1 MKKIAVL
8 VMIAVIPL
16 LGCIR
21 NDIPFPVIVAGFESM
36 SVPSAESVSIDAQK
50 RRVDIVLKEVSDIH
64 KVEVKDVVYTDPSVK
79 ASWNIEGVHD
89 LSRPVRITLS
99 TFDDYE
105 WTVSATQPIKRWFTV
120 SSQVGESVIDV
131 RNCRVIAK
139 VSSSAD
145 LKNLSITSC
154 KLGPESITAYTPE
167 VSTIKDFT
175 NVQSLL
181 VVYGDTKEIWNI
193 YVEKSTSSVRMTRTD
208 AWTKVV
214 WLSAE
219 GVSGQKNGFK
229 YREKGTSQ
237 WTDAIGV
244 EEEGGSFSVKVDGLK
259 PLTEYECIAYSGK
272 DETDPVAFRTEAE
285 VPIPNSGFEVYS
297 KAESSKYYSFYDPD
311 SAVPTLNTKW
321 WDSGNKGSTT
331 VGSSY
336 TITMPDTSD
345 KVEGESSLLMA
356 STYVIVKFAAG
367 NVFSGEFGRTIGTT
381 GGTVRLGRPFSARPQ
396 KLSFWVKYKAGII
409 TEKTFG
415 GAPDGDPVRPGD
427 RDRGTLWVA
436 LGDWDYHKYGGTADS
451 PVEINTTDRSTFF
464 NASGSNVIAY
474 GQFVADKDID
484 EWTKVEIPLEYNS
497 TSRKP
502 THIIISAAS
511 SMLGDY
517 FTGAAGSKMWID
529 DIRLEY

>member
-1 MKKIAVL
+1 MLAAL
-8 VMIAVIPL
+8 PL
-16 LGCIR
+16 LSCIR

-36 SVPSAESVSIDAQK
+36 SVPSAESVNIDGQK
-50 RRVDIVLKEVSDIH
+50 QRVDIVLKEVADIH
-64 KVEVKDVVYTDPSVK
+64 KVEVRDVVYTDASVK
-79 ASWNIEGVHD
+79 ASWNIEGIHD

-105 WTVSATQPIKRWFTV
+105 WCVSATQPIKRWFTV

-131 RNCRVIAK
+131 ANCRVIAR

-154 KLGPESITAYTPE
+154 KLGPESISAYTPE
-167 VSTIKDFT
+167 ISTIRDFSS
-175 NVQSLL
+175 VQSIL

-193 YVEKSTSSVRMTRTD
+193 YIEKSTSSVRMTRTD

-219 GVSGQKNGFK
+219 GVSGQKNGFR
-229 YREKGTSQ
+229 YREKGTTQ
-237 WTDAIGV
+237 WVDVSEV
-244 EEEGGSFSVKVDGLK
+244 ESAGGAFSVKISDLK
-259 PLTEYECIAYSGK
+259 PMTEYECVAYSGK
-272 DETDPVAFRTEAE
+272 EETDVVTFRTEAE
-285 VPIPNSGFEVYS
+285 VPIPNAGFEVYS
-297 KAESSKYYSFYDPD
+297 KAESSKYYSFYDPE
-311 SAVPTLNTKW
+311 SGEPSLTTKW

-336 TITMPDTSD
+336 TITMPDTDD
-345 KVEGESSLLMA
+345 KVEGRSSLLMA

-367 NVFSGEFGRTIGTT
+367 NIFTGEFGKTIGTS
-381 GGTVRLGRPFSARPQ
+381 GGTIRLGRPFTVRPQ
-396 KLSFWVKYKAGII
+396 KLTFWVKYKAGII
-409 TEKTFG
+409 TDKTFG
-415 GAPDGDPVRPGD
+415 GVPDGDPTKPGD
-427 RDRGTLWVA
+427 RDRGTLWIA
-436 LGDWDYHKYGGTADS
+436 LGDWDYHKYGGTTDS
-451 PVEINTTDRSTFF
+451 PIEVNTTDRSTFF
-464 NASGSNVIAY
+464 NPDGENVIAY
-474 GQFVADKDID
+474 GQFVADKDIN
-484 EWTKVEIPLEYNS
+484 EWMKVEIPLQYKS

>member
-1 MKKIAVL
+1 MLAAL
-8 VMIAVIPL
+8 PL
-16 LGCIR
+16 LSCIR

-36 SVPSAESVSIDAQK
+36 SVPSAESVNIDGQK
-50 RRVDIVLKEVSDIH
+50 QRVDIVLKEVADIH
-64 KVEVKDVVYTDPSVK
+64 KVEVRDVVYTDASVK
-79 ASWNIEGVHD
+79 ASWNIEGIHD

-105 WTVSATQPIKRWFTV
+105 WCVSATQPIKRWFTV

-131 RNCRVIAK
+131 ANCRVIAR
-139 VSSSAD
+139 VSASAD

-154 KLGPESITAYTPE
+154 KLGPESISAYTPE
-167 VSTIKDFT
+167 ISTIRDFSS
-175 NVQSLL
+175 VQSIL

-193 YVEKSTSSVRMTRTD
+193 YIEKSTSSVRMTRTD

-219 GVSGQKNGFK
+219 GVSGQKNGFR
-229 YREKGTSQ
+229 YREKGTTQ
-237 WTDAIGV
+237 WVDVSEV
-244 EEEGGSFSVKVDGLK
+244 ESAGGAFSVKISDLK
-259 PLTEYECIAYSGK
+259 PMTEYECVAYSGK
-272 DETDPVAFRTEAE
+272 EETDVVTFRTEAE
-285 VPIPNSGFEVYS
+285 VPIPNAGFEVYS
-297 KAESSKYYSFYDPD
+297 KAESSKYYSFYDPE
-311 SAVPTLNTKW
+311 SGEPSLTTKW

-336 TITMPDTSD
+336 TITMPDTDD
-345 KVEGESSLLMA
+345 KVEGRSSLLMA

-367 NVFSGEFGRTIGTT
+367 NIFTGEFGKTIGTS
-381 GGTVRLGRPFSARPQ
+381 GGTIRLGRPFTVRPQ
-396 KLSFWVKYKAGII
+396 KLTFWVKYKAGII
-409 TEKTFG
+409 TDKTFG
-415 GAPDGDPVRPGD
+415 GAPDGDTTKPGD
-427 RDRGTLWVA
+427 RDRGTLWIA
-436 LGDWDYHKYGGTADS
+436 LGDWDYHKYGGTTDS
-451 PVEINTTDRSTFF
+451 PIEVNTTDRSTFF
-464 NASGSNVIAY
+464 NPDGENVIAY
-474 GQFVADKDID
+474 GQFVADKDIN
-484 EWTKVEIPLEYNS
+484 EWMKVEIPLQYKS

>member
-1 MKKIAVL
+1 MLAAL
-8 VMIAVIPL
+8 PL
-16 LGCIR
+16 LSCIR

-36 SVPSAESVSIDAQK
+36 SVTSAESVNIDGQK
-50 RRVDIVLKEVSDIH
+50 QRVDIVLKEVADIH
-64 KVEVKDVVYTDPSVK
+64 KVEVRDVVYTDASVK
-79 ASWNIEGVHD
+79 ASWNIEGIHD

-105 WTVSATQPIKRWFTV
+105 WCVSATQPIKRWFTV

-131 RNCRVIAK
+131 ANCRVIAR
-139 VSSSAD
+139 VSASAD

-154 KLGPESITAYTPE
+154 KLGPESISAYTPE
-167 VSTIKDFT
+167 ISTIRDFSS
-175 NVQSLL
+175 VQSIL

-193 YVEKSTSSVRMTRTD
+193 YIEKSTSSVRMTRTD

-219 GVSGQKNGFK
+219 GVSGQKNGFR
-229 YREKGTSQ
+229 YREKGTTQ
-237 WTDAIGV
+237 WVDVSEV
-244 EEEGGSFSVKVDGLK
+244 ESAGGAFSVKISDLK
-259 PLTEYECIAYSGK
+259 PMTEYECVAYSGK
-272 DETDPVAFRTEAE
+272 EETDVVTFRTEAE
-285 VPIPNSGFEVYS
+285 VPIPNAGFEVYS
-297 KAESSKYYSFYDPD
+297 KAESSKYYSFYDPE
-311 SAVPTLNTKW
+311 SGEPSLTTKW

-336 TITMPDTSD
+336 TITMPDTDD
-345 KVEGESSLLMA
+345 KVEGRSSLLMA

-367 NVFSGEFGRTIGTT
+367 NIFTGEFGKTIGTS
-381 GGTVRLGRPFSARPQ
+381 GGTIRLGRPFTVRPQ
-396 KLSFWVKYKAGII
+396 KLTFWVKYKAGII
-409 TEKTFG
+409 TDKTFG
-415 GAPDGDPVRPGD
+415 GAPDGDSTKPGD
-427 RDRGTLWVA
+427 RDRGTLWIA
-436 LGDWDYHKYGGTADS
+436 LGDWDYHKYGGTTDS
-451 PVEINTTDRSTFF
+451 PIEVNTTDRSTFF
-464 NASGSNVIAY
+464 NPDGENVIAY
-474 GQFVADKDID
+474 GQFVADKDIN
-484 EWTKVEIPLEYNS
+484 EWMKVEIPLQYKS

>member
-1 MKKIAVL
+1 MLAAL
-8 VMIAVIPL
+8 PL
-16 LGCIR
+16 LSCIR

-36 SVPSAESVSIDAQK
+36 SVPSAESVNIDGQK
-50 RRVDIVLKEVSDIH
+50 QRVDIVLKEVADIH
-64 KVEVKDVVYTDPSVK
+64 KVEVRDVVYTDASVK
-79 ASWNIEGVHD
+79 ASWNIEGIHD

-105 WTVSATQPIKRWFTV
+105 WCVSATQPIKRWFTV

-131 RNCRVIAK
+131 ANCRVIAR
-139 VSSSAD
+139 VSASAD

-154 KLGPESITAYTPE
+154 KLGPESISAYTPE
-167 VSTIKDFT
+167 ISTIRDFSS
-175 NVQSLL
+175 VQSIL

-193 YVEKSTSSVRMTRTD
+193 YIEKSTSSVRMTRTD

-219 GVSGQKNGFK
+219 GVSGQKNGFR
-229 YREKGTSQ
+229 YREKGTTQ
-237 WTDAIGV
+237 WVDVSEV
-244 EEEGGSFSVKVDGLK
+244 ESAGGAFSVKISDLK
-259 PLTEYECIAYSGK
+259 PMTEYECVAYSGK
-272 DETDPVAFRTEAE
+272 EETDVVTFRTEAE
-285 VPIPNSGFEVYS
+285 VPIPNAGFEVYS

-311 SAVPTLNTKW
+311 SGEPSLTTKW

-336 TITMPDTSD
+336 TITMPDTDD
-345 KVEGESSLLMA
+345 KVEGRSSLLMA

-367 NVFSGEFGRTIGTT
+367 NIFTGEFGKTIGTS
-381 GGTVRLGRPFSARPQ
+381 GGTIRLGRPFTVRPQ
-396 KLSFWVKYKAGII
+396 KLTFWVKYKAGII
-409 TEKTFG
+409 TDKTFG
-415 GAPDGDPVRPGD
+415 GVPDGDPTKPGD
-427 RDRGTLWVA
+427 RDRGTLWIA
-436 LGDWDYHKYGGTADS
+436 LGDWDYHKYGGTTDS
-451 PVEINTTDRSTFF
+451 PIEVNTTDRSTFF
-464 NASGSNVIAY
+464 NPDGENVIAY
-474 GQFVADKDID
+474 GQFVADKDIN
-484 EWTKVEIPLEYNS
+484 EWMKVEIPLQYKS

>member
-1 MKKIAVL
+1 MLAAL
-8 VMIAVIPL
+8 PL
-16 LGCIR
+16 LSCIR

-36 SVPSAESVSIDAQK
+36 SVPSAESVNIDGQK
-50 RRVDIVLKEVSDIH
+50 QRVDIVLKEVADIH
-64 KVEVKDVVYTDPSVK
+64 KVEVRDVVYTDASVK
-79 ASWNIEGVHD
+79 ASWNIEGIHD

-105 WTVSATQPIKRWFTV
+105 WCVSATQPIKRWFTV

-131 RNCRVIAK
+131 ANCRVIAR
-139 VSSSAD
+139 VSASAD

-154 KLGPESITAYTPE
+154 KLGPESISAYTPE
-167 VSTIKDFT
+167 ISTIRDFSS
-175 NVQSLL
+175 VQSIL

-193 YVEKSTSSVRMTRTD
+193 YIEKSTSSVRMTRTD

-219 GVSGQKNGFK
+219 GVSGQKNGFR
-229 YREKGTSQ
+229 YREKGTTQ
-237 WTDAIGV
+237 WVDVSEV
-244 EEEGGSFSVKVDGLK
+244 ESAGGAFSVKISDLK
-259 PLTEYECIAYSGK
+259 PMTEYECVAYSGK
-272 DETDPVAFRTEAE
+272 EETDVVTFRTEAE
-285 VPIPNSGFEVYS
+285 VPVPNAGFEVYS
-297 KAESSKYYSFYDPD
+297 KAESSKYYSFYDPE
-311 SAVPTLNTKW
+311 SGEPSLTTKW

-336 TITMPDTSD
+336 TITMPDTDD
-345 KVEGESSLLMA
+345 KVEGRSSLLMA

-367 NVFSGEFGRTIGTT
+367 NIFTGEFGKTIGTS
-381 GGTVRLGRPFSARPQ
+381 GGTIRLGRPFTVRPQ
-396 KLSFWVKYKAGII
+396 KLTFWVKYKAGII
-409 TEKTFG
+409 TDKTFG
-415 GAPDGDPVRPGD
+415 GVPDGDPTKPGD
-427 RDRGTLWVA
+427 RDRGTLWIA
-436 LGDWDYHKYGGTADS
+436 LGDWDYHKYGGTTDS
-451 PVEINTTDRSTFF
+451 PIEVNTTDRSTFF
-464 NASGSNVIAY
+464 NPDGENVIAY
-474 GQFVADKDID
+474 GQFVADKDIN
-484 EWTKVEIPLEYNS
+484 EWMKVEIPLQYKS

>member
-1 MKKIAVL
+1 MLAAL
-8 VMIAVIPL
+8 PL
-16 LGCIR
+16 LSCIR

-36 SVPSAESVSIDAQK
+36 SVPSAESVNIDGQK
-50 RRVDIVLKEVSDIH
+50 QRVDIVLKEVADIH
-64 KVEVKDVVYTDPSVK
+64 KVEVRDVVYTDASVK
-79 ASWNIEGVHD
+79 ASWNIEGIHD

-105 WTVSATQPIKRWFTV
+105 WCVSATQPIKRWFTV

-131 RNCRVIAK
+131 ANCRVIAR
-139 VSSSAD
+139 VSASAD

-154 KLGPESITAYTPE
+154 KLGPESISAYTPE
-167 VSTIKDFT
+167 ISTIRDFSS
-175 NVQSLL
+175 VQSIL

-193 YVEKSTSSVRMTRTD
+193 YIEKSTSSVRMTRTD

-219 GVSGQKNGFK
+219 GVSGQKNGFR
-229 YREKGTSQ
+229 YREKGTTQ
-237 WTDAIGV
+237 WVDVSEV
-244 EEEGGSFSVKVDGLK
+244 ESAGGAFSVKISDLK
-259 PLTEYECIAYSGK
+259 PMTEYECVAYSGK
-272 DETDPVAFRTEAE
+272 EETDVVTFRTEAE
-285 VPIPNSGFEVYS
+285 VPIPNAGFEVYS
-297 KAESSKYYSFYDPD
+297 KAESSKYYSFYDPE
-311 SAVPTLNTKW
+311 SGEPSLTTKW

-331 VGSSY
+331 VGSNY
-336 TITMPDTSD
+336 TITMPDTDD
-345 KVEGESSLLMA
+345 KVEGRSSLLMA

-367 NVFSGEFGRTIGTT
+367 NIFTGEFGKTIGTS
-381 GGTVRLGRPFSARPQ
+381 GGTIRLGRPFAVRPQ
-396 KLSFWVKYKAGII
+396 KLTFWVKYKAGII
-409 TEKTFG
+409 TDKTFG
-415 GAPDGDPVRPGD
+415 GAPDGDPTKPGD
-427 RDRGTLWVA
+427 RDRGTLWIA

-451 PVEINTTDRSTFF
+451 PIEVNTTDRSTFF
-464 NASGSNVIAY
+464 NPDGENVIAY
-474 GQFVADKDID
+474 GQFVADKDIN
-484 EWTKVEIPLEYNS
+484 EWMKVEIPLQYKS

>member
-1 MKKIAVL
+1 MLAAL
-8 VMIAVIPL
+8 PL
-16 LGCIR
+16 LSCIR

-36 SVPSAESVSIDAQK
+36 SVPSAESVNIDGQK
-50 RRVDIVLKEVSDIH
+50 QRVDIVLKEVADIH
-64 KVEVKDVVYTDPSVK
+64 KVEVRDVVYTDASVK
-79 ASWNIEGVHD
+79 ASWNIEGIHD

-105 WTVSATQPIKRWFTV
+105 WCVSATQPIKRWFTV

-131 RNCRVIAK
+131 ANCRVIAR
-139 VSSSAD
+139 VSASAD

-154 KLGPESITAYTPE
+154 KLGPESISAYTPE
-167 VSTIKDFT
+167 ISTIRDFSS
-175 NVQSLL
+175 VQSIL

-193 YVEKSTSSVRMTRTD
+193 YIEKSTSSVRMTRTD

-219 GVSGQKNGFK
+219 GVSGQKNGFR
-229 YREKGTSQ
+229 YREKGTTQ
-237 WTDAIGV
+237 WVDVSEV
-244 EEEGGSFSVKVDGLK
+244 ESAGGAFSVKISDLK
-259 PLTEYECIAYSGK
+259 PMTEYECVAYSGK
-272 DETDPVAFRTEAE
+272 EETDVVTFRTEAE
-285 VPIPNSGFEVYS
+285 VPIPNAGFEVYS
-297 KAESSKYYSFYDPD
+297 KAESSKYYSFYDPE
-311 SAVPTLNTKW
+311 SGEPSLTTKW

-336 TITMPDTSD
+336 TITMPDTDD
-345 KVEGESSLLMA
+345 KVEGRSSLLMA

-367 NVFSGEFGRTIGTT
+367 NIFTGEFGKTIGTS
-381 GGTVRLGRPFSARPQ
+381 GGTIRLGRPFTVRPQ
-396 KLSFWVKYKAGII
+396 KLTFWVKYKAGII
-409 TEKTFG
+409 TDKTFG
-415 GAPDGDPVRPGD
+415 GAPDGDSTKPGD
-427 RDRGTLWVA
+427 RDRGTLWIA

-451 PVEINTTDRSTFF
+451 PIEVNTTDRSTFF
-464 NASGSNVIAY
+464 NPDGENVIAY
-474 GQFVADKDID
+474 GQFVADKDIN
-484 EWTKVEIPLEYNS
+484 EWMKVEIPLQYKS

>member
-1 MKKIAVL
+1 MLAAL
-8 VMIAVIPL
+8 PL
-16 LGCIR
+16 LSCIR

-36 SVPSAESVSIDAQK
+36 SVPSAESVNIDGQK
-50 RRVDIVLKEVSDIH
+50 QRVDIVLKEVADIH
-64 KVEVKDVVYTDPSVK
+64 KVEVRDVVYTDASVK
-79 ASWNIEGVHD
+79 ASWNIEGIHD

-105 WTVSATQPIKRWFTV
+105 WCVSATQPIKRWFTV

-131 RNCRVIAK
+131 ANCRVIAR
-139 VSSSAD
+139 VSASAD

-154 KLGPESITAYTPE
+154 KLGPESISAYTPE
-167 VSTIKDFT
+167 ISTIRDFSS
-175 NVQSLL
+175 VQSIL

-193 YVEKSTSSVRMTRTD
+193 YIEKSTSSVRMTKTD

-219 GVSGQKNGFK
+219 GVSGQENGFR
-229 YREKGTSQ
+229 YREKGTTQ
-237 WTDAIGV
+237 WVDVPEV
-244 EEEGGSFSVKVDGLK
+244 ESAGGAFSVKISDLK
-259 PLTEYECIAYSGK
+259 PMTEYECVAYSGK
-272 DETDPVAFRTEAE
+272 EETDVVTFRTEAE
-285 VPIPNSGFEVYS
+285 VPIPNAGFEVYS
-297 KAESSKYYSFYDPD
+297 KAESSKYYSFYDPE
-311 SAVPTLNTKW
+311 SGEPSLTTKW

-336 TITMPDTSD
+336 TITMPDTDD
-345 KVEGESSLLMA
+345 KVEGRSSLLMA

-367 NVFSGEFGRTIGTT
+367 NIFTGEFGKTIGTS
-381 GGTVRLGRPFSARPQ
+381 GGTIRLGRPFTVRPQ
-396 KLSFWVKYKAGII
+396 KLTFWVKYKAGII
-409 TEKTFG
+409 TDKTFG
-415 GAPDGDPVRPGD
+415 GVPDGDPTKPGD
-427 RDRGTLWVA
+427 RDRGTLWIA
-436 LGDWDYHKYGGTADS
+436 LGDWDYHKYGGTTDS
-451 PVEINTTDRSTFF
+451 PIEVNTTDRSTFF
-464 NASGSNVIAY
+464 NPDGENVIAY
-474 GQFVADKDID
+474 GQFVADKDIN
-484 EWTKVEIPLEYNS
+484 EWMKVEIPLQYKS

>member
-1 MKKIAVL
+1 MLAAL
-8 VMIAVIPL
+8 PL
-16 LGCIR
+16 LSCIR

-36 SVPSAESVSIDAQK
+36 SVPSAESVNIDGQK
-50 RRVDIVLKEVSDIH
+50 QRVDIVLKEVADIH
-64 KVEVKDVVYTDPSVK
+64 KVEVRDVVYTDASVK
-79 ASWNIEGVHD
+79 ASWNIEGIHD

-105 WTVSATQPIKRWFTV
+105 WCVSATQPIKRWFTV

-131 RNCRVIAK
+131 ANCRVIAR
-139 VSSSAD
+139 VSASSD

-154 KLGPESITAYTPE
+154 KLGPESISAYTPE
-167 VSTIKDFT
+167 ISTIRDFSS
-175 NVQSLL
+175 VQSIL

-193 YVEKSTSSVRMTRTD
+193 YIEKSTSSVRMTGTD

-219 GVSGQKNGFK
+219 GVSGQKNGFR
-229 YREKGTSQ
+229 YREKGTTQ
-237 WTDAIGV
+237 WVDVSEV
-244 EEEGGSFSVKVDGLK
+244 ESAGGAFSVKISDLK
-259 PLTEYECIAYSGK
+259 PMTEYECVAYSGK
-272 DETDPVAFRTEAE
+272 EETDVVTFRTEAE
-285 VPIPNSGFEVYS
+285 VPVPNAGFEVYS
-297 KAESSKYYSFYDPD
+297 KAESSKYYSFYDPE
-311 SAVPTLNTKW
+311 SGEPSLTTKW

-336 TITMPDTSD
+336 TITMPDTDD
-345 KVEGESSLLMA
+345 KVEGRSSLLMA

-367 NVFSGEFGRTIGTT
+367 NIFTGEFGKTIGTS
-381 GGTVRLGRPFSARPQ
+381 GGTIRLGRPFTVRPQ
-396 KLSFWVKYKAGII
+396 KLTFWVKYKAGII
-409 TEKTFG
+409 TDKTFG
-415 GAPDGDPVRPGD
+415 GVPDGDPTKPGD
-427 RDRGTLWVA
+427 RDRGTLWIA
-436 LGDWDYHKYGGTADS
+436 LGDWDYHKYGGTTDS
-451 PVEINTTDRSTFF
+451 PIEVNTTDRSTFF
-464 NASGSNVIAY
+464 DPDGENVIAY
-474 GQFVADKDID
+474 GQFVADKDIN
-484 EWTKVEIPLEYNS
+484 EWMKVEIPLQYKS

>member
-1 MKKIAVL
+1 MLAAL
-8 VMIAVIPL
+8 PL
-16 LGCIR
+16 LSCIR

-36 SVPSAESVSIDAQK
+36 SVPSAESVNIDGQK
-50 RRVDIVLKEVSDIH
+50 QRVDIVLKEVADIH
-64 KVEVKDVVYTDPSVK
+64 KVEVRDVVYTDASVK
-79 ASWNIEGVHD
+79 ASWNIEGIHD

-105 WTVSATQPIKRWFTV
+105 WCVSATQPIKRWFTV

-131 RNCRVIAK
+131 ANCRVIAR
-139 VSSSAD
+139 VSASAD

-154 KLGPESITAYTPE
+154 KLGPESISAYTPE
-167 VSTIKDFT
+167 ISTIRDFSS
-175 NVQSLL
+175 VQSIL

-193 YVEKSTSSVRMTRTD
+193 YIEKSTSSVRMTRTD

-219 GVSGQKNGFK
+219 GVSGQKNGFR
-229 YREKGTSQ
+229 YREKGTTQ
-237 WTDAIGV
+237 WVDVSEV
-244 EEEGGSFSVKVDGLK
+244 ESAGGAFSVKISDLK
-259 PLTEYECIAYSGK
+259 PMTEYECVAYSGK
-272 DETDPVAFRTEAE
+272 EETDVVTFRTEAE
-285 VPIPNSGFEVYS
+285 VPIPNAGFEVYS
-297 KAESSKYYSFYDPD
+297 KAESSKYYSFYDPE
-311 SAVPTLNTKW
+311 SGEPSLTTKW

-336 TITMPDTSD
+336 TITMPDTDD
-345 KVEGESSLLMA
+345 KVEGRSSLLMA

-367 NVFSGEFGRTIGTT
+367 NIFTGEFGKTIGTS
-381 GGTVRLGRPFSARPQ
+381 GGTIRLGRPFTVRPQ
-396 KLSFWVKYKAGII
+396 KLTFWVKYKAGII
-409 TEKTFG
+409 TDKTFG
-415 GAPDGDPVRPGD
+415 GAPDGDPTKSGD
-427 RDRGTLWVA
+427 RDRGTLWIA

-451 PVEINTTDRSTFF
+451 PIEVNTTDRSTFF
-464 NASGSNVIAY
+464 NPDGENVIAY
-474 GQFVADKDID
+474 GQFVADKDIN
-484 EWTKVEIPLEYNS
+484 EWMKVEIPLQYKS

>member
-1 MKKIAVL
+1 MLAAL
-8 VMIAVIPL
+8 PL
-16 LGCIR
+16 LSCIR

-36 SVPSAESVSIDAQK
+36 SVPSAESVNIDGQK
-50 RRVDIVLKEVSDIH
+50 QRVDIVLKEVADIH
-64 KVEVKDVVYTDPSVK
+64 KVEVRDVVYTDASVK
-79 ASWNIEGVHD
+79 ASWNIEGIHD

-105 WTVSATQPIKRWFTV
+105 WCVSATQPIKRWFTV

-131 RNCRVIAK
+131 ANCRVIAR
-139 VSSSAD
+139 VSASAD

-154 KLGPESITAYTPE
+154 KLGPESISAYTPE
-167 VSTIKDFT
+167 ISTIRDFSS
-175 NVQSLL
+175 VQSIL

-193 YVEKSTSSVRMTRTD
+193 YIEKSTSSVRMTRTD

-219 GVSGQKNGFK
+219 GVSGQKNGFR
-229 YREKGTSQ
+229 YREKGTTQ
-237 WTDAIGV
+237 WVDVSEV
-244 EEEGGSFSVKVDGLK
+244 ESVGGAFSVKISDLK
-259 PLTEYECIAYSGK
+259 PMTEYECVAYSGK
-272 DETDPVAFRTEAE
+272 EETDVVTFRTEAE
-285 VPIPNSGFEVYS
+285 VPIPNAGFEVYS
-297 KAESSKYYSFYDPD
+297 KAESSKYYSFYDPE
-311 SAVPTLNTKW
+311 SGEPSLTTKW

-336 TITMPDTSD
+336 TITMPDTDD
-345 KVEGESSLLMA
+345 KVEGRSSLLMA

-367 NVFSGEFGRTIGTT
+367 NIFTGEFGKTIGTS
-381 GGTVRLGRPFSARPQ
+381 GGTIRLGRPFTVRPQ
-396 KLSFWVKYKAGII
+396 KLTFWVKYKAGII
-409 TEKTFG
+409 TDKTFG
-415 GAPDGDPVRPGD
+415 GVPDGDPTKPGD
-427 RDRGTLWVA
+427 RDRGTLWIA
-436 LGDWDYHKYGGTADS
+436 LGDWDYHKYGGTTDS
-451 PVEINTTDRSTFF
+451 PIEVNTTDRSTFF
-464 NASGSNVIAY
+464 NPDGENVIAY
-474 GQFVADKDID
+474 GQFVADKDIN
-484 EWTKVEIPLEYNS
+484 EWMKVEIPLQYKS

>member
-1 MKKIAVL
+1 MLAAL
-8 VMIAVIPL
+8 PL
-16 LGCIR
+16 LSCIR

-36 SVPSAESVSIDAQK
+36 SVPSAESVNIDGQK
-50 RRVDIVLKEVSDIH
+50 QRVDIVLKEVADIH
-64 KVEVKDVVYTDPSVK
+64 KVEVRDVVYTDASVK
-79 ASWNIEGVHD
+79 ASWNIEGIHD

-105 WTVSATQPIKRWFTV
+105 WCVSATQPIKRWFTV

-131 RNCRVIAK
+131 ANCRVIAR
-139 VSSSAD
+139 VSASAD

-154 KLGPESITAYTPE
+154 KLGPESISAYTPE
-167 VSTIKDFT
+167 ISTIRDFSS
-175 NVQSLL
+175 VQSIL

-193 YVEKSTSSVRMTRTD
+193 YIEKSTSSVRMTRTD

-219 GVSGQKNGFK
+219 GVSGQKNGFR
-229 YREKGTSQ
+229 YREKGTTQ
-237 WTDAIGV
+237 WVDVSEV
-244 EEEGGSFSVKVDGLK
+244 ESAGGAFSVKISDLK
-259 PLTEYECIAYSGK
+259 PMTEYECVAYSGK
-272 DETDPVAFRTEAE
+272 EETDVVTFRTEAE
-285 VPIPNSGFEVYS
+285 MPIPNAGFEVYS
-297 KAESSKYYSFYDPD
+297 KAESSKYYSFYDPEAGEP
-311 SAVPTLNTKW
+311 SLTTKW

-336 TITMPDTSD
+336 TITMPDTDD
-345 KVEGESSLLMA
+345 KVEGRSSLLMA

-367 NVFSGEFGRTIGTT
+367 NIFTGEFGKTIGTS
-381 GGTVRLGRPFSARPQ
+381 GGTIRLGRPFTVRPQ
-396 KLSFWVKYKAGII
+396 KLTFWVKYKAGII
-409 TEKTFG
+409 TDKTFG
-415 GAPDGDPVRPGD
+415 GVPDGDPTKPGD
-427 RDRGTLWVA
+427 RDRGTLWIA
-436 LGDWDYHKYGGTADS
+436 LGDWDYHKYGGTTDS
-451 PVEINTTDRSTFF
+451 PIEVNTTDRSTFF
-464 NASGSNVIAY
+464 NPEGENVIAY
-474 GQFVADKDID
+474 GQFVADKDIN
-484 EWTKVEIPLEYNS
+484 EWMKVEIPLQYKS

>member
-1 MKKIAVL
+1 MLAAL
-8 VMIAVIPL
+8 PL
-16 LGCIR
+16 LSCIR

-36 SVPSAESVSIDAQK
+36 SVPSAESVNIDGQK
-50 RRVDIVLKEVSDIH
+50 QRVDIVLKEVADIH
-64 KVEVKDVVYTDPSVK
+64 KVEVRDVVYTDASVK
-79 ASWNIEGVHD
+79 ASWNIEGIHD

-105 WTVSATQPIKRWFTV
+105 WCVSATQPIKRWFTV

-131 RNCRVIAK
+131 ANCRVIAR
-139 VSSSAD
+139 VSASAD

-154 KLGPESITAYTPE
+154 KLGPESISAYTPE
-167 VSTIKDFT
+167 ISTIRDFSS
-175 NVQSLL
+175 VQSIL

-193 YVEKSTSSVRMTRTD
+193 YIEKSTSSVRMTRTD

-219 GVSGQKNGFK
+219 GVSGQKNGFR
-229 YREKGTSQ
+229 YREKGTTQ
-237 WTDAIGV
+237 WVDVSEV
-244 EEEGGSFSVKVDGLK
+244 ESAGGAFSVKISDLK
-259 PLTEYECIAYSGK
+259 PMTEYECVAYSGK
-272 DETDPVAFRTEAE
+272 EETDVVTFRTEAE
-285 VPIPNSGFEVYS
+285 VPIPNAGFEVYS
-297 KAESSKYYSFYDPD
+297 KAESSKYYSFYDPE
-311 SAVPTLNTKW
+311 SGEPSLTTKW

-336 TITMPDTSD
+336 TITMPDTDD
-345 KVEGESSLLMA
+345 KVEGRSSLLMA

-367 NVFSGEFGRTIGTT
+367 NIFTGEFGKTIGTS
-381 GGTVRLGRPFSARPQ
+381 GGTIRLGRPFTMRPQ
-396 KLSFWVKYKAGII
+396 KLTFWVKYKAGII
-409 TEKTFG
+409 TDKTFG
-415 GAPDGDPVRPGD
+415 GVPDGDPTKPGD
-427 RDRGTLWVA
+427 RDRGTLWIA
-436 LGDWDYHKYGGTADS
+436 LGDWDYHKYGGTTDS
-451 PVEINTTDRSTFF
+451 PIEVNTTDRSTFF
-464 NASGSNVIAY
+464 DPDGENVIAY
-474 GQFVADKDID
+474 GQFVADKDIN
-484 EWTKVEIPLEYNS
+484 EWMKVEIPLQYKS

>member
-1 MKKIAVL
+1 MLAAL
-8 VMIAVIPL
+8 PL
-16 LGCIR
+16 LSCIR

-36 SVPSAESVSIDAQK
+36 SVPSAESVNIDGQK
-50 RRVDIVLKEVSDIH
+50 QRVDIVLKEVADIH
-64 KVEVKDVVYTDPSVK
+64 KVEVRDVVYTDASVK
-79 ASWNIEGVHD
+79 ASWNIEGIHD

-105 WTVSATQPIKRWFTV
+105 WCVSATQPIKRWFTV

-131 RNCRVIAK
+131 ANCRVIAR
-139 VSSSAD
+139 VSASAD

-154 KLGPESITAYTPE
+154 KLGPESISAYTPE
-167 VSTIKDFT
+167 ISTIRDFSS
-175 NVQSLL
+175 VQSIL

-193 YVEKSTSSVRMTRTD
+193 YIEKSTSSVRMTRTD

-219 GVSGQKNGFK
+219 GVSGQKNGFR
-229 YREKGTSQ
+229 YREKGTTQ
-237 WTDAIGV
+237 WVDVSEV
-244 EEEGGSFSVKVDGLK
+244 ESAGGAFSVKISDLK
-259 PLTEYECIAYSGK
+259 PMTEYECVAYSGK
-272 DETDPVAFRTEAE
+272 EETDVVTFRTEAE
-285 VPIPNSGFEVYS
+285 VPIPNAGFEVYS
-297 KAESSKYYSFYDPD
+297 KAESSKYYSFYDPE
-311 SAVPTLNTKW
+311 SGEPSLTTKW

-336 TITMPDTSD
+336 TITMPDTDD
-345 KVEGESSLLMA
+345 KVEGRSSLLMA

-367 NVFSGEFGRTIGTT
+367 NIFTGEFGKTIGTS
-381 GGTVRLGRPFSARPQ
+381 GGTIRLGRPFTVRPQ
-396 KLSFWVKYKAGII
+396 KLTFWVKYKAGII
-409 TEKTFG
+409 TDKTFG
-415 GAPDGDPVRPGD
+415 GAPDGDPTKPGD
-427 RDRGTLWVA
+427 RDRGTLWIA
-436 LGDWDYHKYGGTADS
+436 LGDWDYHKYGGTTDS
-451 PVEINTTDRSTFF
+451 PIEVNTTDRSAFF
-464 NASGSNVIAY
+464 NPDGENVIAY
-474 GQFVADKDID
+474 GQFVADKDIN
-484 EWTKVEIPLEYNS
+484 EWMKVEIPLQYKS